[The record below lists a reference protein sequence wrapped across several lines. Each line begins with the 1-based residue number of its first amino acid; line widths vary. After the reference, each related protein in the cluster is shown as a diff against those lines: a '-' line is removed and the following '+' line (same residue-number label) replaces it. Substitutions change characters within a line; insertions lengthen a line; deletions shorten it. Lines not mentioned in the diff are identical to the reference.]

1 MFLSPVF
8 SLGIFGPLSRLPFF
22 REGKVTENRG
32 KDQLTLEDKGNDL
45 DISRGLGDCEEKA
58 SLPPGPAR
66 FSGLSWGEGGGE
78 GK

>member
-1 MFLSPVF
+1 M
-8 SLGIFGPLSRLPFF
+8 
-22 REGKVTENRG
+22 TENRG
-32 KDQLTLEDKGNDL
+32 KDQLTLEDKGSDL